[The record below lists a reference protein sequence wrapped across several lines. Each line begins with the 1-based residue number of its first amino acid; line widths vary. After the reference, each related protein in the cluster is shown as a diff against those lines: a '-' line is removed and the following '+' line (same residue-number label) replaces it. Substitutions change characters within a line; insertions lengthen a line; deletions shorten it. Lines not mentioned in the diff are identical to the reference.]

1 MKALVTKVIDGDT
14 FDVLLEGLVPDRVRI
29 AGFNAPE
36 MGTLSGLPTQG
47 TLEAKILRHWVK
59 LVPKARDNHGRMV
72 ADVYLLN

>member
-29 AGFNAPE
+29 AEFNAPE
-36 MGTLSGLPTQG
+36 METLSGLLAQG
-47 TLEAKILRHWVK
+47 ELEAKILRHWVK
-59 LVPKARDNHGRMV
+59 LVPKARDNYGRMV